1 MAAAWAVVEYLGV
14 DGYRRLVRMT
24 LAVADR
30 IRERVSS
37 IDGLRVLGNPVHHL
51 LAIAADFDSERPIQ
65 PFALGDALAARG
77 WHHDR
82 QGPPESL
89 HLTVSA
95 GNAAVVDEYLADLN
109 SAAEECRNGRSGQ
122 PAGYATL
129 E

>member
-1 MAAAWAVVEYLGV
+1 MAAAWAVVEYLGI
-14 DGYRRLVRMT
+14 DGYRRLTRMT

-51 LAIAADFDSERPIQ
+51 LAIAADPDSDCPIQ

-95 GNAAVVDEYLADLN
+95 GNAAVVEKYLDDLS
-109 SAAEECRNGRSGQ
+109 SAAEESRNGQSGQ
-122 PAGYATL
+122 PTNYATL